1 MSFRIVCLTACF
13 GAFLSSIA
21 FADDSAE
28 RAKLT
33 GTWQS
38 SQGEKGVATKAVW
51 ILESQ
56 GDAIHIINSQ
66 GDKKIAEYA
75 CALGKE
81 CEVKDGGRKV
91 KVTLF
96 FNGSKLVLLE
106 TRGDQVVK
114 RLFATAQTGDI
125 LDLDVI
131 PMTPDGKTETLHFQ
145 RVLAAGSGAH

>member
-1 MSFRIVCLTACF
+1 MRGTRSLWLPTSLAF
-13 GAFLSSIA
+13 GFAFLYVPIVLLVIYS
-21 FADDSAE
+21 
-28 RAKLT
+28 
-33 GTWQS
+33 
-38 SQGEKGVATKAVW
+38 
-51 ILESQ
+51 
-56 GDAIHIINSQ
+56 
-66 GDKKIAEYA
+66 
-75 CALGKE
+75 
-81 CEVKDGGRKV
+81 
-91 KVTLF
+91 